1 MPSNKRRKNGGIVM
15 RKAFICPTKYVQG
28 EDEILN
34 LGYFVKTFG
43 DSALLIAHPDDV
55 KRVQEKLKRTAEKFN
70 IRFVESGFCGECS
83 RREVARLQEL
93 AKESKCTCTI
103 GLGGGKAIDTAKGV
117 AEGENLIV
125 VPTIAATDAPTS
137 HSAVLYTPEGAFDD
151 YAYFKQSPSVI
162 LIDTTV
168 IAHAPVRFLVS
179 GMGDALSTFFEAR
192 ANVQSYSKVNAGLP
206 CGFREGV
213 CGEARGTKAA
223 FALASLCYESLL
235 EDGWK
240 AKIACENHV
249 VTESLEKIIE
259 TNILLSGLG
268 FESGGLAAAHAI
280 HDGLTILEGTHKYFH
295 GEKVAFGTIAQLTLE
310 NAPIEEIEE
319 VLDFC
324 LSIGLPVCLEDI
336 GVDHITEEEL
346 YQVAEKACIPEESI
360 YAMPFP
366 ITVEKVAAAITL
378 ADSIG
383 KEYKTLKC

>member
-1 MPSNKRRKNGGIVM
+1 M

-55 KRVQEKLKRTAEKFN
+55 KRVQEKLKSTAETFN
-70 IRFVESGFCGECS
+70 IRFVESEFCGECS
-83 RREVARLQEL
+83 RREVSRLQEL
-93 AKESKCTCTI
+93 AKESNCTCTI
-103 GLGGGKAIDTAKGV
+103 GLGGGKAIDTAKCV
-117 AEGENLIV
+117 AEGENLII

-137 HSAVLYTPEGAFDD
+137 HSAVLYTSEGAFDD

-168 IAHAPVRFLVS
+168 IANAPVRFLVS

-259 TNILLSGLG
+259 PNILLSGLG

-295 GEKVAFGTIAQLTLE
+295 GEKVAFGTIAQLALE
-310 NAPIEEIEE
+310 NAPMEEIEE

-366 ITVEKVAAAITL
+366 ITVEKVAAAIKL

-383 KEYKTLKC
+383 KEYKKRKC

>member
-1 MPSNKRRKNGGIVM
+1 M

-103 GLGGGKAIDTAKGV
+103 GLGGGKAIDTAKCV

-310 NAPIEEIEE
+310 NAPMEEIEE

-378 ADSIG
+378 ADSVG

>member
-1 MPSNKRRKNGGIVM
+1 MEEIVM

-55 KRVQEKLKRTAEKFN
+55 KRVQEKLKSTAETFN
-70 IRFVESGFCGECS
+70 IRFVESEFCGECS
-83 RREVARLQEL
+83 RREVSRLQEL
-93 AKESKCTCTI
+93 AKESNCTCTI
-103 GLGGGKAIDTAKGV
+103 GLGGGKAIDTAKCV
-117 AEGENLIV
+117 AEGENLII

-137 HSAVLYTPEGAFDD
+137 HSAVLYTSEGAFDD

-168 IAHAPVRFLVS
+168 IANAPVRFLVS

-295 GEKVAFGTIAQLTLE
+295 GEKVAFGTIAQLALE
-310 NAPIEEIEE
+310 NAPMEEIEE

>member
-1 MPSNKRRKNGGIVM
+1 MEEIVM

-55 KRVQEKLKRTAEKFN
+55 KRVQEKLKSTAETFN
-70 IRFVESGFCGECS
+70 IRFVESEFCGECS
-83 RREVARLQEL
+83 RREVSRLQEL
-93 AKESKCTCTI
+93 AKESNCTCTI
-103 GLGGGKAIDTAKGV
+103 GLGGGKAIDTAKCV
-117 AEGENLIV
+117 AEGENLII

-168 IAHAPVRFLVS
+168 IANAPVRFLVS

-249 VTESLEKIIE
+249 VTESLEKIVE

-295 GEKVAFGTIAQLTLE
+295 GEKVAFGTIAQLALE
-310 NAPIEEIEE
+310 NAPMEEIEE

-366 ITVEKVAAAITL
+366 ITVEKVAAAIKL

-383 KEYKTLKC
+383 KEYKKRKC